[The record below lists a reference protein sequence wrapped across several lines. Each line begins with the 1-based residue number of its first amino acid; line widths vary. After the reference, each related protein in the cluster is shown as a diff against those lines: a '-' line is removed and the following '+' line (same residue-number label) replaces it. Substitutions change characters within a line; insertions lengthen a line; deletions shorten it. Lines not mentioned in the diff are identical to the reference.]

1 MFAFC
6 FQLIE
11 NKAKCFMNV
20 NVLKTNVYRIQ
31 YYYLIYLKA
40 SVFRGFST
48 LSAPPVN
55 GGVPK
60 ANGPVPNEM

>member
-1 MFAFC
+1 MFQF
-6 FQLIE
+6 LIIPGNNIICADFE
-11 NKAKCFMNV
+11 FTRSKV
-20 NVLKTNVYRIQ
+20 RV
-31 YYYLIYLKA
+31 
-40 SVFRGFST
+40 FST

>member
-1 MFAFC
+1 MDHN
-6 FQLIE
+6 IR
-11 NKAKCFMNV
+11 FM
-20 NVLKTNVYRIQ
+20 I
-31 YYYLIYLKA
+31 
-40 SVFRGFST
+40 RGFST

>member
-1 MFAFC
+1 MA
-6 FQLIE
+6 IS
-11 NKAKCFMNV
+11 
-20 NVLKTNVYRIQ
+20 LKHTFYYITTYAWINTAMLTNIIYRKDDTI
-31 YYYLIYLKA
+31 
-40 SVFRGFST
+40 RGFST